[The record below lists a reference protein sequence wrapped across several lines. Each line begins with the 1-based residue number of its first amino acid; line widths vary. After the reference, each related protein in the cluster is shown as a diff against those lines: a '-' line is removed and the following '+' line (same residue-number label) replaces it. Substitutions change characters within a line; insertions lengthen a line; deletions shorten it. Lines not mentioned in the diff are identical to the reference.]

1 MMLTTLAIAVLAA
14 PAVAPAAAE
23 EKNMMP
29 KPDAGN
35 VTLTLDE
42 FNRLNELAAKPLKRV
57 ELPPTSYSL
66 KRADFRLKVE
76 EDLVT
81 GTIVL
86 QGEVLVKGMVKVPL
100 TTGMTILNA
109 HQDGRVIPIEFAN
122 GTQTAILSGPSEFTM
137 TLDAA
142 LPLHIEA
149 GRAVMSLPVPACGSS
164 TLTLA
169 MPGDHTT
176 VNIAPGLITNHASE
190 GAHTAIEATLVPGE
204 AANLSWATRETGTPA
219 AAREVR
225 YLADVKTLVT
235 VREAELSLAA
245 LADITVVQGEPEQ
258 FAVEIPEGYE
268 VTGATGPTLDS
279 NEVQGNKLLLHVTD
293 SSERSHEFLITM
305 ERSLGTATS
314 ANVPMVSFDNAQRET
329 GELLVEGAGT
339 LELTGREGTG
349 LKRMD
354 VKEANAYLRS
364 LAHFPPQAAY
374 RYHKQAGETP
384 SLALEWVRFPDSS
397 VLAAVAESAV
407 VTTMVTS
414 EGKSLTEVR
423 LTVKNQAQPFLKV
436 DLPPGATILS
446 ADVAGEKVKPVEG
459 PDGNRVPLLRPGF
472 RPTGTYEVSFVFLH
486 SGTPFARKGGSE
498 LALPPMDVPIDML
511 AWEVFLPEQYKVKD
525 FGGDVVSA
533 DLMTADVQ
541 NGGFRD
547 VGTANAVQAGV
558 AGGVGGG
565 IFHSPINDRL
575 ESMGPGQISGTVTD
589 QTGAAIP
596 GARVTVTIPAT
607 AQKLLATA
615 NVAGTWVVSGVP
627 SGTVHIAVSANGF
640 QTLAQNLSYN
650 AQGAVAL
657 AQKLS
662 VGASANTVEVE
673 SENAEVSGPISQKEV
688 SNMALNGRNFTQ
700 LTTLSPGTAN
710 TTNGPVNGPSQNVV
724 NLQRRVAG
732 VLPVTVDVPR
742 AGTAFH
748 FVRPLV
754 VAEETKVTFAYK
766 SR

>member
-1 MMLTTLAIAVLAA
+1 MKTKNLMLATMMMALLMAPGAPIATADDK
-14 PAVAPAAAE
+14 P
-23 EKNMMP
+23 P
-29 KPDAGN
+29 KPDSGN

-66 KRADFRLKVE
+66 KRADFKLKAD
-76 EDLVT
+76 EDLVA

-86 QGEVLVKGMVKVPL
+86 QGEVLVKGMIKVPL

-109 HQDGRVIPIEFAN
+109 HQDGKVVPIEFSS

-137 TLDAA
+137 TLEAA

-190 GAHTAIEATLVPGE
+190 NARTAIEATLVPGE
-204 AANLSWATRETGTPA
+204 SANLSWATRETGTPA

-245 LADITVVQGEPEQ
+245 LADVTVVQGEPDQ

-293 SSERSHEFLITM
+293 GSDHSHEFLITM
-305 ERSLGTATS
+305 ERALGNLTS
-314 ANVPMVSFDNAQRET
+314 ANVPMVSFENAQRET

-354 VKEANAYLRS
+354 VKETNAYLRS

-374 RYHKQAGETP
+374 RYHKQPGETP

-436 DLPPGATILS
+436 DLPAGASILS

-486 SGTPFARKGGSE
+486 SGTPFAKKGGSE

-511 AWEVFLPEQYKVKD
+511 EWEVFLPEQYKVKD
-525 FGGDVVSA
+525 FGGDVVAA
-533 DLMTADVQ
+533 DLMAADVS
-541 NGGFRD
+541 RERAVD
-547 VGTANAVQAGV
+547 VGAAGGLGIG
-558 AGGVGGG
+558 AGGVVGG
-565 IFHSPINDRL
+565 IFAPTQST
-575 ESMGPGQISGTVTD
+575 GPGQIGGVVTD
-589 QTGAAIP
+589 PTGAVVP
-596 GARVTVTIPAT
+596 GARVTVTVQAT
-607 AQKLLATA
+607 AQKLFATTNA
-615 NVAGTWVVSGVP
+615 AGMWVVSGVP
-627 SGTVHIAVSANGF
+627 SGAIHITVMANGF
-640 QTLAQNLSYN
+640 QVLAQSLSYN
-650 AQGAVAL
+650 AQGPAEL

-662 VGASANTVEVE
+662 LGSAAETIVVEAQNVDVNGTLTE
-673 SENAEVSGPISQKEV
+673 KEV
-688 SNMALNGRNFTQ
+688 SNMSMNGRNYTQ
-700 LTTLSPGTAN
+700 LATLAPGTIN
-710 TTNGPVNGPSQNVV
+710 TTNGPVNAPSQNVV